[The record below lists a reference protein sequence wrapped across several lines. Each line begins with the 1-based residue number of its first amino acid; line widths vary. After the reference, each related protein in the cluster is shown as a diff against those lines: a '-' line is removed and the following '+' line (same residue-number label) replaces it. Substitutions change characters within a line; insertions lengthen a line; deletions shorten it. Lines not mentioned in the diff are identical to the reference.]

1 MTKKTAVYIAC
12 IVSLYAI
19 QIPSR
24 SNAATITT
32 VKTTEQSSTL
42 RAGTRLVTVVIPPA
56 ADVAGA
62 RLSLHLR
69 AGTPGPNGDTGLRVA
84 IIANQAVTLIT
95 SPSFRIKGIGQTSV
109 RSYFM
114 QLVGPEIHGKAR
126 TFLDLLRSRI
136 VTEPGSAEAT
146 VTLSGLR
153 MPMALAKDAE
163 YRFSLIA
170 SGLPIFKSPPPGQNP
185 TQTLYVA
192 NALSGTITTYSLP
205 LAPGTYTPNPLPSTI
220 NTNLILSHGLI
231 VYDQNNLSLSG
242 FPSNQIFVNAT
253 NCTLSFTCSW
263 SLSPSVL
270 VYPKGGGT
278 ATQYQL
284 SWGPINYGPTSA
296 GPLSICT
303 NAPGNVPPVVVT
315 VNGVSDYICYGPVTV
330 NAYNGLS
337 QTADQI
343 GGILGTQL
351 IGADVID
358 QNPAANGALTGYVV
372 LGYVVSPGS
381 LVPMF
386 LPREDMVQDITG
398 LVLTVDAEYL
408 FYALVGS
415 STAQPPS
422 PCTGASTCLGLWAA
436 TNLAIQYFA
445 VYSPAVPIMATDVVP
460 QFQDPTSAYASSTSW
475 GPNINTPLFVTDSGT
490 FVGGQDSVFIFQR
503 PLGSNPTPCAI
514 SGSATQLSEP
524 QAAVT
529 DALGNL
535 YVANGGNNSIT
546 VYQAPAPGTSGT
558 LSCGNLAPITTLY
571 GGNVLNLPISL
582 AIGAAN

>member
-114 QLVGPEIHGKAR
+114 RLVGPEIHGKAR

-253 NCTLSFTCSW
+253 NCTLSFTCSCEPQPF
-263 SLSPSVL
+263 SL
-270 VYPKGGGT
+270 
-278 ATQYQL
+278 
-284 SWGPINYGPTSA
+284 
-296 GPLSICT
+296 
-303 NAPGNVPPVVVT
+303 
-315 VNGVSDYICYGPVTV
+315 GVSEGRGNSNSIP
-330 NAYNGLS
+330 A
-337 QTADQI
+337 Q
-343 GGILGTQL
+343 LGTDKL
-351 IGADVID
+351 WP
-358 QNPAANGALTGYVV
+358 NLC
-372 LGYVVSPGS
+372 
-381 LVPMF
+381 
-386 LPREDMVQDITG
+386 R
-398 LVLTVDAEYL
+398 
-408 FYALVGS
+408 
-415 STAQPPS
+415 PS
-422 PCTGASTCLGLWAA
+422 
-436 TNLAIQYFA
+436 I
-445 VYSPAVPIMATDVVP
+445 
-460 QFQDPTSAYASSTSW
+460 
-475 GPNINTPLFVTDSGT
+475 
-490 FVGGQDSVFIFQR
+490 
-503 PLGSNPTPCAI
+503 
-514 SGSATQLSEP
+514 
-524 QAAVT
+524 
-529 DALGNL
+529 NL
-535 YVANGGNNSIT
+535 Y
-546 VYQAPAPGTSGT
+546 
-558 LSCGNLAPITTLY
+558 
-571 GGNVLNLPISL
+571 
-582 AIGAAN
+582 